1 MENLRLHLIRHAK
14 SDWNHEQIS
23 DHDRPLNN
31 RGLKDARIMSK
42 RFHENFETPDYWSS
56 STAIRAKSTLH
67 FFAQSCGLDESQVIL
82 EKDLYLA
89 SLQTFIDLINTI
101 PRNAKSAVMFGH
113 NPGISEIST
122 YLSNEYVEMPTCCIV
137 SLEFNLEGWG
147 MVSGRTG
154 NLVKLDYPQN
164 TLL

>member
-1 MENLRLHLIRHAK
+1 MPYPELKMLIAGEWTNGSSGNNEQVICPADGSTIGNLPHASPTDLDRALQSSLVGFNIWRK
-14 SDWNHEQIS
+14 MTP
-23 DHDRPLNN
+23 HDR
-31 RGLKDARIMSK
+31 
-42 RFHENFETPDYWSS
+42 
-56 STAIRAKSTLH
+56 
-67 FFAQSCGLDESQVIL
+67 QVIL

-89 SLQTFIDLINTI
+89 SLQTILDHINTI
-101 PRNAKSAVMFGH
+101 PSTAKSAVMFGH

-122 YLSNEYVEMPTCCIV
+122 YLSSEYVEMPTCCIV

-154 NLVKLDYPQN
+154 NLVKLDYPKN